1 MSTILYDGLNLSLR
15 TGTGIATY
23 ARNLTRAA
31 RENGHRVAIAY
42 SLQDPVP
49 ADPTLREVVMF
60 EDRARPLKQIER
72 WRNGAKAHLG
82 LYGRMKLH
90 PVNPSGAVETAPL
103 AERLPDCDEM
113 QVGEQIFERAR
124 LHFAARGSLADL
136 RPHEA
141 PDVAHFTFP
150 TPLRVPKAANLY
162 TIHDLVP
169 MRLPYTT
176 LDSKRFFHGL
186 HTAIAREADHIVTV
200 SETSR
205 QDIIRF
211 LKVPESRVT
220 NTWQAVSVPDGLLA
234 KSDGVV
240 ADEIGGMFGLEPGRY
255 LLFYGAVE
263 PKKNVGRLLQAFLS
277 SGLEIPLVIVSSS
290 GWQNEA
296 ELRIINDKWFQRRPL
311 GGGKRR
317 PKLKPIPYAPY
328 GSLVS
333 LIRGARAVTFPSL
346 YEGFGLPVLE
356 AMLLGTPV
364 LTSTASCLPEVA
376 GDAALLVD
384 PTDVDAIRRGLVT
397 LASDD
402 DLCRE
407 LSARGRV
414 RAEMFSPA
422 RYRASIGELYGR
434 LGFPSKAV
442 R

>member
-23 ARNLTRAA
+23 TRNLTRAA
-31 RENGHRVAIAY
+31 RANGHRVSIAY
-42 SLQDPVP
+42 ALQDPVP
-49 ADPTLREVVMF
+49 ADPILREVVLF
-60 EDRARPLKQIER
+60 EDRARPLRKVER
-72 WRNGAKAHLG
+72 WRNGAKAQLG
-82 LYGRMKLH
+82 LYGRLRLH
-90 PVNPSGAVETAPL
+90 PVNPSGTVETAAL
-103 AERLPDCDEM
+103 AERLPDYDDL
-113 QVGEQIFERAR
+113 QAGEQIFERAR

-136 RPHEA
+136 RPEAA

-186 HTAIAREADHIVTV
+186 HTAIARTADHIVTV

-205 QDIIRF
+205 QDIIRL
-211 LKVPESRVT
+211 LKVPEDRVT
-220 NTWQAVSVPDGLLA
+220 NTWQAVAVPDGLLA
-234 KSDGVV
+234 KSDALV

-255 LLFYGAVE
+255 LLFYGAIE
-263 PKKNVGRLLQAFLS
+263 PKKNVRRLLEAFLS
-277 SGLEIPLVIVSSS
+277 SGLDIPLVIVSSS

-296 ELRIINDKWFQRRPL
+296 ELKIIGDKWFQRQPL

-317 PKLKPIPYAPY
+317 PKLKPISYAPY
-328 GSLVS
+328 GPLVS

-384 PTDVDAIRRGLVT
+384 PTDVDAIRRGLVA

-402 DLCRE
+402 DICRE
-407 LSARGRV
+407 YRARGRV

-422 RYRASIGELYGR
+422 RYRARVGDLYGK
-434 LGFPSKAV
+434 LGFPSGTP